1 MEPIRIPLASNLP
14 GPSTTRQ
21 VDLQQPVKQLQQEDQ
36 VQFSAESEQVAQ
48 LTSEMDVTVD
58 RQASRTVSPRGQATD
73 HEVEGPNSATGKDD
87 HQTPGNRLDVE
98 G

>member
-1 MEPIRIPLASNLP
+1 ME
-14 GPSTTRQ
+14 
-21 VDLQQPVKQLQQEDQ
+21 LQSS

-48 LTSEMDVTVD
+48 LRSEMDVTVD
-58 RQASRTVSPRGQATD
+58 RQASRTVSPRGQATG